1 MKIWEIEFQEDQI
14 VKIGDNDMTVKKG
27 DKLTL
32 TGEDE
37 KPEMP
42 DGIPD
47 GWDER

>member
-1 MKIWEIEFQEDQI
+1 MKKWTIEFDKDQT
-14 VKIGDNDMTVKKG
+14 VRIGDNDMIVSKG

-32 TGEDE
+32 TREDE